1 MKKSITPRNVILAA
15 ALAATA
21 ATAWAANEALSDSVW
36 VPYTTYTQP
45 YVAPQ
50 PQAAPQP
57 EPVVLSD
64 GETLVADP
72 LPSNERVT
80 PLEAAAIP
88 RTTTTYTQYTPQPQ
102 ITVETRRLSEDERI
116 QATVMDALAQAPNL
130 SGKIGVE
137 SHDRVVT
144 LSGYT
149 LTAGQASRAER
160 YARDVRGVR
169 YVQNEIR
176 ARIGGSV

>member
-1 MKKSITPRNVILAA
+1 MKSSTTPRNALIAA

-36 VPYTTYTQP
+36 VPATTDMRQA

-50 PQAAPQP
+50 A
-57 EPVVLSD
+57 EPVVLTD
-64 GETLVADP
+64 GESLVADP

-80 PLEAAAIP
+80 PLEAAALP
-88 RTTTTYTQYTPQPQ
+88 RTAYTEYTPQPP

-116 QATVMDALAQAPNL
+116 QATIMDTLAQAPNI

-160 YARDVRGVR
+160 YARNVHGVR

>member
-1 MKKSITPRNVILAA
+1 MKKSIMPRNALVAA
-15 ALAATA
+15 VLAATA

-36 VPYTTYTQP
+36 VPSTSYTQP
-45 YVAPQ
+45 YVAPR
-50 PQAAPQP
+50 PQP
-57 EPVVLSD
+57 VILDE
-64 GETLVADP
+64 GETVVADP
-72 LPSNERVT
+72 IPSNERVT

-88 RTTTTYTQYTPQPQ
+88 RTEYAARPRVEYTPQPP

-149 LTAGQASRAER
+149 LTPGQASRAER